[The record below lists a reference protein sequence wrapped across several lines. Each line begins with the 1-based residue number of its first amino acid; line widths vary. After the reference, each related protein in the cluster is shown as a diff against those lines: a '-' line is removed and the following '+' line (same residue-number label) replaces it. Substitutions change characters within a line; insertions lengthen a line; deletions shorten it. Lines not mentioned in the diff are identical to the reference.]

1 MRSSATAAGRLARV
15 HGTEPGPPPQAE
27 DWALLGRRRRYA
39 WVVFLLLAAYAP
51 ALAFLTRDD
60 SWLFPLAVA
69 GMVGYVILVD
79 DHLRRRAARSESSE
93 PGADTTRDRRMDGP
107 GSVRDDGP

>member
-1 MRSSATAAGRLARV
+1 M
-15 HGTEPGPPPQAE
+15 
-27 DWALLGRRRRYA
+27 LGRRRRHA

-79 DHLRRRAARSESSE
+79 DHLRRRAARSERPE
-93 PGADTTRDRRMDGP
+93 TETDTTRDRPVDGP
-107 GSVRDDGP
+107 ESVRDDGP